1 MNSALAVVLQSV
13 MPMLQTWT
21 QTQPWRSHLLLLG
34 MPTNEATTGTSNKK
48 QIQGSR
54 QQTNGQPQRRPYTFD
69 PNIVFSE
76 YTDCP
81 SNSARKGQRLF
92 KHDGVVTKTN
102 KTAAL
107 NLYFNREHK
116 LPFDVVLNHPRPE
129 GSGFAYC
136 QLGIPRH
143 SGGKVSQYSCRTTK
157 T

>member
-1 MNSALAVVLQSV
+1 MNSALAVDFTVSSAHATNFDTA
-13 MPMLQTWT
+13 MEEPSSSSGNAHK
-21 QTQPWRSHLLLLG
+21 RS
-34 MPTNEATTGTSNKK
+34 NNASQGTSNKK
-48 QIQGSR
+48 QVQGSR
-54 QQTNGQPQRRPYTFD
+54 QKTNGQPQRRPYTFD

-92 KHDGVVTKTN
+92 KHDGVVTTIN

-116 LPFDVVLNHPRPE
+116 LPFDVVINHPRPE

-136 QLGIPRH
+136 QLGIPRQTL
-143 SGGKVSQYSCRTTK
+143 VER
-157 T
+157 